1 MLRSA
6 HRPTQKNSYYYR
18 PKSSFLEKIFKNQIR
33 KLLALRGF
41 LIFEKLFEFSVMG
54 EGSRLH
60 AGEPPALVRQWAQTY
75 RGMKVPS
82 KSTFQVCTRP

>member
-1 MLRSA
+1 M
-6 HRPTQKNSYYYR
+6 
-18 PKSSFLEKIFKNQIR
+18 R
-33 KLLALRGF
+33 KLLALRSF
-41 LIFEKLFEFSVMG
+41 LIFENFFELFDFSVMR
-54 EGSRLH
+54 EGNRLH

>member
-1 MLRSA
+1 LFS
-6 HRPTQKNSYYYR
+6 
-18 PKSSFLEKIFKNQIR
+18 
-33 KLLALRGF
+33 KLCEVHAVHHVGEQDVF
-41 LIFEKLFEFSVMG
+41 STTVGEFFDFSVM
-54 EGSRLH
+54 EEESRLH